1 MSDHT
6 KPPFSTRPSHHWLSR
21 TVTPALLVLS
31 LGLPTSGRAELVLT
45 TDAPAFSAHDRQTI
59 ERNEMLRAALGREP
73 WLVFKVLRE
82 LRDTDRTRDVLL
94 SRDPGVDRDFD
105 AELDPDL
112 EQFQRVSPEAAHD
125 LFLLLKKAGRGGAK

>member
-1 MSDHT
+1 
-6 KPPFSTRPSHHWLSR
+6 
-21 TVTPALLVLS
+21 VTPALVVLS

-45 TDAPAFSAHDRQTI
+45 TDSPAFSASDRQTI
-59 ERNEMLRAALGREP
+59 ERNEMLRAAQGRDP

-82 LRDTDRTRDVLL
+82 MLDTDRTRDVLL
-94 SRDPGVDRDFD
+94 SRDPGADRDFD
-105 AELDPDL
+105 AERDPDL

>member
-1 MSDHT
+1 MSDQT
-6 KPPFSTRPSHHWLSR
+6 KPRFSRSSHHWLSR
-21 TVTPALLVLS
+21 TVTPALVVLS

-45 TDAPAFSAHDRQTI
+45 TDSPAFSASDRQTI
-59 ERNEMLRAALGREP
+59 ERNEMLRAAQGRDP

-82 LRDTDRTRDVLL
+82 MLDTDRTRDVLL
-94 SRDPGVDRDFD
+94 SRDPGADRDFD
-105 AELDPDL
+105 AERDPDL

>member
-31 LGLPTSGRAELVLT
+31 LGLSASARAELVLT
-45 TDAPAFSAHDRQTI
+45 TDAPAFTAAERATI
-59 ERNEMLRAALGREP
+59 ERNQTLRAALGREP
-73 WLVFKVLRE
+73 WLVFKALRE
-82 LRDTDRTRDVLL
+82 LRDVDRTRDVLL
-94 SRDPGVDRDFD
+94 SRDPGADRDFD
-105 AELDPDL
+105 AERDPDL
-112 EQFQRVSPEAAHD
+112 DQFQRVSPEAAHD